1 MKIRKSGVGIK
12 ITRTPQKQYSCYWW
26 RRRGSLGAL
35 PCADTHAD
43 FPTVHR
49 TLGIL
54 LCRTVLFDP
63 LLKKQHEHCKSSIR
77 VTGGDE
83 EDRTLDLTDANRT
96 LSQLSY
102 APICLLCDYKIFFA
116 VCQVFGGG
124 LEKFFF
130 AAPVFMP
137 SACRHR
143 PSFRAWSI
151 PRARRE
157 SALSCCCCC
166 RRQDI
171 LCRIS

>member
-63 LLKKQHEHCKSSIR
+63 LLKK
-77 VTGGDE
+77 
-83 EDRTLDLTDANRT
+83 
-96 LSQLSY
+96 
-102 APICLLCDYKIFFA
+102 
-116 VCQVFGGG
+116 
-124 LEKFFF
+124 
-130 AAPVFMP
+130 
-137 SACRHR
+137 
-143 PSFRAWSI
+143 
-151 PRARRE
+151 
-157 SALSCCCCC
+157 
-166 RRQDI
+166 
-171 LCRIS
+171 